1 MYLKAESSKLHNSI
15 EPNALYMGRE
25 RIYFAPH
32 SFRDKTSFDDNAI
45 WLLSEDI
52 IFSISTERRPIT
64 ADLMKA
70 SACVRARWRAC
81 LCASEYELYTL
92 VASERQLSANSE
104 DVLM

>member
-1 MYLKAESSKLHNSI
+1 MYLKAESSKLHNAI
-15 EPNALYMGRE
+15 ELNAFYMGRE
-25 RIYFAPH
+25 RIYFALH

-70 SACVRARWRAC
+70 SACVRARSRAC
-81 LCASEYELYTL
+81 VCVPQSTNCAHS
-92 VASERQLSANSE
+92 
-104 DVLM
+104 